1 MQLLKYPL
9 TARNLLLT
17 QNSNNLEI
25 TFERVVHEKIIL
37 QNFALEKLDNL
48 SAVGKILFN
57 EPITISDS
65 FDILKANSTQS
76 TIFNKNTVTFLNDL
90 KNNING
96 FDNLADVINGQG

>member
-9 TARNLLLT
+9 TTRNLLLT

-25 TFERVVHEKIIL
+25 TFEGMADEKVIL

-48 SAVGKILFN
+48 SAVSNILFN
-57 EPITISDS
+57 GTTTIIDS

-76 TIFNKNTVTFLNDL
+76 NIFNKNTVTFLNDL
-90 KNNING
+90 KNNRLVG
-96 FDNLADVINGQG
+96 